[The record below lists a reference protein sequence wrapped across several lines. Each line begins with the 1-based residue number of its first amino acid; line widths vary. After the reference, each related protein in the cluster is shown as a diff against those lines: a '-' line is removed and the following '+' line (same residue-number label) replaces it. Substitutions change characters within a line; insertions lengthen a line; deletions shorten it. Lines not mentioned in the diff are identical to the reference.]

1 MASLPLSGVFTALVT
16 PFSADGSV
24 DWQAYE
30 ALCERQ
36 IAGGVAGLVPVGT
49 TGESPTLTTEE
60 KQRAVSEAIRVARG
74 RCLVYAGT
82 GSNSTADSVAMTRW
96 AKAAGADGCL
106 VVTPYYNKPSQ
117 VRRGDGGRM
126 PVGALWW
133 AQVDEGLPVGAAL
146 LGAGGQEVAARP
158 SPPPPPP
165 PFHRR
170 A

>member
-1 MASLPLSGVFTALVT
+1 
-16 PFSADGSV
+16 V

-117 VRRGDGGRM
+117 VRRGEGGGCQWVWCGGRRWM
-126 PVGALWW
+126 RGCQWVRRCCWVRVGR
-133 AQVDEGLPVGAAL
+133 GGCTPLPPL
-146 LGAGGQEVAARP
+146 
-158 SPPPPPP
+158 P